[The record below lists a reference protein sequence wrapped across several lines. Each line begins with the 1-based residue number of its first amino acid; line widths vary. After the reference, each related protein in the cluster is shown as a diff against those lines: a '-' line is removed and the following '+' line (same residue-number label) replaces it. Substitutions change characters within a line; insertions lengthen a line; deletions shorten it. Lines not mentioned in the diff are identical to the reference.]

1 MPPAVRR
8 TRFLAPAMS
17 SLIQFFRS
25 SVRRRLVSLVL
36 AIAIPAMLLVGLLV
50 WKTYRN
56 ERASVGRQL
65 MATVRAFA
73 MIVDR
78 EVTEKEWLLRGLAST
93 RWLATGDT
101 QAFDRNARLLDLR
114 TGAWLVLLDMEG
126 QQLVNTRKEAGES
139 LPKVEISGD
148 FRAAMDAGRNYV
160 SDLIVGGI
168 AEQPVVVIAMPIKRA
183 GELRYILAYVMR
195 PDGFTELLNTERFSE
210 GAVVSILDRTG
221 TIAARRPNGERYVGK
236 KAMPDIV
243 EAVMQREEGMH
254 ASSTLEGVSV
264 LAAYSRAPISG
275 WSVAVGAPV
284 ADLYGPARNILWLAV
299 GLSALLMGVAVFMAV
314 WTGRAVVGGV
324 DALVVDANQLGRGKL
339 PEERPPGLRETDFV
353 ADAMRKSARWLEER
367 ERDNVLLNEALQ
379 RELEKTQRAEAASR
393 GLAAIVEWSE
403 DAIVGKNLDGIVT
416 SWNKG
421 AERIF
426 GFKPEEMIGASIT
439 KLIPTERL
447 DEETTIISRI
457 RRGERTEH
465 FETMRRRKDGTL
477 IPVSLSVSPVR
488 NAEGVVIGASK
499 IARDI
504 TQRKRIEAQQHAL
517 YDLVAAVNRAEALPE
532 IYDAAIGAMLRCQQT
547 ERASILLC
555 DKEGTMRFVSWR
567 GISEAYR
574 QKVEGH
580 SPWANV
586 TDDPRPVWIEDVA
599 KADLAPELR
608 AAFVDEGIQALAF
621 VPLRHQR
628 RLIGK
633 FMVYYREPHAF
644 TAAELRPVE
653 TIASQVAFAIERQ
666 RGAEEL
672 ESLVDQR
679 TASLREAVAQ
689 MEEFSYSVS
698 HDLRAPTRAMCGY
711 ADALLEDEGEK
722 LTEAGRDMLRRILR
736 NSQRM
741 DRLIQDLLTY
751 TRITRRE
758 ITLEP
763 VALEKLV
770 LEVTQQ
776 YPDLRAEKADIVVTS
791 PLPEVMAH
799 EPSLTQVVS
808 NLLTNAVKFIPAGIR
823 PRVEISVERR
833 GERVRFWFAD
843 NGIGISPEVQGRLFR
858 MFERLHPERGYEGT
872 GIGLAIVRK
881 AVERMGGTVGVE
893 SDGHTG
899 SRFWVELLP
908 VLNETTPKV
917 ERAANGGLPHLN

>member
-1 MPPAVRR
+1 MP
-8 TRFLAPAMS
+8 

-25 SVRRRLVSLVL
+25 SVRRRLISLVL
-36 AIAIPAMLLVGLLV
+36 AIAIPAMLLVSLLV
-50 WKTYRN
+50 WQTYRN

-73 MIVDR
+73 TIIDNQ
-78 EVTEKEWLLRGLAST
+78 VTEKEWLLRGLAST

-114 TGAWLVLLDMEG
+114 TGAWLVLLDKDG
-126 QQLVNTRKEAGES
+126 QQLVNTRTDAGTP
-139 LPKVEISGD
+139 LPRLEINGD
-148 FRAAMDAGRNYV
+148 FRGAMEAGRTYV
-160 SDLIVGGI
+160 SDLIIGGI
-168 AEQPVVVIAMPIKRA
+168 SEQPVVVIAMPVKRA
-183 GELRYILAYVMR
+183 GEFRYILAYVMR
-195 PDGFTELLNTERFSE
+195 PDGFTELLKTERFSQ
-210 GAVVSILDRTG
+210 GIVVSILDRTG
-221 TIAARRPNGERYVGK
+221 TIAARRPNGERYIGK

-243 EAVMQREEGMH
+243 DAVMQRVEGMH
-254 ASSTLEGVSV
+254 ASRTLEGVEV

-275 WSVAVGAPV
+275 WSVAVGVPV

-299 GLSALLMGVAVFMAV
+299 SLSALLMGVAVFMAV
-314 WTGRAVVGGV
+314 WTGRAVVSGV
-324 DALVVDANQLGRGKL
+324 DALVVDANKLGRGEL
-339 PEERPPGLRETDFV
+339 PVERLPGLRETDFV

-379 RELEKTQRAEAASR
+379 RELENTRRAESASR

-403 DAIVGKNLDGIVT
+403 DAIVGKNLEGVVT

-421 AERIF
+421 AERVF
-426 GFKPEEMIGASIT
+426 GYTAEEMIGAPIT
-439 KLIPTERL
+439 RLIPTERL

-465 FETMRRRKDGTL
+465 FETLRRRKDGSL

-547 ERASILLC
+547 ERASILLF
-555 DKEGTMRFVSWR
+555 DKDGVMRFVAWR
-567 GISEAYR
+567 GISAEYR
-574 QKVEGH
+574 KRVEGH

-586 TDDPRPVWIEDVA
+586 TDDPKPVWLDDVG
-599 KADLAPELR
+599 KADLAPELS
-608 AAFVDEGIQALAF
+608 AAFAEEGICSLAF
-621 VPLRHQR
+621 VPLRHKR

-633 FMVYYREPHAF
+633 FMVYYTEPHVF
-644 TAAELRPVE
+644 SAAELRPVE

-711 ADALLEDEGEK
+711 AEAILEDEGEK
-722 LTEAGRDMLRRILR
+722 ISEAGRDMLQRILR

-770 LEVTQQ
+770 HEVSQQ
-776 YPDLRAEKADIVVTS
+776 YPDLRPERADIVVAGS
-791 PLPEVMAH
+791 LPEVMAH

-808 NLLTNAVKFIPAGIR
+808 NLLTNAVKFIPAGTR
-823 PRVEISVERR
+823 PRVEVSAERR
-833 GERVRFWFAD
+833 GERVRFWFVD
-843 NGIGISPEVQGRLFR
+843 NGIGIPPEVQGRLFR
-858 MFERLHPERGYEGT
+858 MFERLHPEKGYEGT

-881 AVERMGGTVGVE
+881 AVERMGGSVGVE
-893 SDGHTG
+893 SDGRTG

-908 VLNETTPKV
+908 VLAEDASKAGRGATG
-917 ERAANGGLPHLN
+917 ALPHIQ